1 MQSSLLTED
10 TDTHG
15 KLRSP
20 QMPLSVLS
28 GVGWP
33 PAIKCFEALAKDNH
47 LVYSIEIITTSR
59 SEFVE
64 KYIQ

>member
-1 MQSSLLTED
+1 
-10 TDTHG
+10 
-15 KLRSP
+15 
-20 QMPLSVLS
+20 MPLSVLS

-33 PAIKCFEALAKDNH
+33 PAQKKHFEALAKDNH
-47 LVYSIEIITTSR
+47 LVYSIEIITASR

>member
-1 MQSSLLTED
+1 MS
-10 TDTHG
+10 
-15 KLRSP
+15 
-20 QMPLSVLS
+20 LSVLS

-33 PAIKCFEALAKDNH
+33 PEKKKKHFEALAKNNH

-64 KYIQ
+64 KYVQ

>member
-1 MQSSLLTED
+1 M
-10 TDTHG
+10 HG

-20 QMPLSVLS
+20 QMLFSVLS
-28 GVGWP
+28 RGGWP
-33 PAIKCFEALAKDNH
+33 PAKKHFEVLTEDNH

>member
-1 MQSSLLTED
+1 MQSSLLTKD
-10 TDTHG
+10 TDMLG

-33 PAIKCFEALAKDNH
+33 PAIKHLEALAKDNH
-47 LVYSIEIITTSR
+47 LVYSIEIIRTSR

-64 KYIQ
+64 RYV

>member
-1 MQSSLLTED
+1 M
-10 TDTHG
+10 HG

-33 PAIKCFEALAKDNH
+33 PAKKRFEALAKGNH

-64 KYIQ
+64 KCVQ